1 MTAPAVI
8 ISGDRQVTRDAL
20 MARVR
25 RAATGFAALG
35 VGPGDCVAL
44 LLRNDVS
51 FLEASLAATTLG
63 GYAVPINW
71 HWKPD
76 EVAYLLRDCEARVV
90 VVHADL
96 AHLLSEA
103 PEGLTILVVPTPP
116 EAAAAYGIPPA
127 TAAAPGED
135 WDAFIARHAEWDRPP
150 QPARESMIYTSG
162 TTGRPKGVRRQPP
175 TAEQAAAT
183 ARNRAQIY
191 GLVPG
196 IRSLVPGPM
205 YHSAPN
211 GFGLRAVP
219 LSEVLVLMPRFDP
232 EETLALIERHR
243 ITTVFLVPTMMV
255 RLLRLPEEV
264 KRRYD
269 LSSLCH
275 VTHAAA
281 PCPPEVKRAMIEWWG
296 PVIHE
301 FYGATDLGAPT
312 ACTSEQWL
320 AKPGSVGTLTEGAI
334 VKILDANGQECPVGV
349 PGEIFASVE
358 YMPDFTYNKRD
369 GERRAV
375 ELGGLITVGDVG
387 YFDADGYLFLCDRKR
402 DMVISGGVNIYPAEI
417 EAVMIGI
424 PGVLDCAVFGIP
436 DAEYGESLC
445 AAIRAA
451 PGTTEAAIREALKS
465 KLANFKVPRVIEFHD
480 ELPRDDSGKLLK
492 RKLRDPYWQGAGR
505 AI

>member
-1 MTAPAVI
+1 MI
-8 ISGDRQVTRDAL
+8 ISGDRSITQDAL

-44 LLRNDVS
+44 LLRNDFT
-51 FLEASLAATTLG
+51 FLEASLAASTLG

-76 EVAYLLRDCEARVV
+76 EIGYLLRDCEARIV
-90 VVHADL
+90 VVHQDL
-96 AHLLSEA
+96 AHLLSDA
-103 PEGLTILVVPTPP
+103 PDGLVILVVPTPP
-116 EAAAAYGIPPA
+116 ECVAAYGMPVA
-127 TAAAPGED
+127 GGALPGED
-135 WDAFIARHAEWDRPP
+135 WNAFIDRHAEWDGPP

-175 TAEQAAAT
+175 TPAQAAAT

-232 EETLALIERHR
+232 EELLALIERHR

-255 RLLRLPEEV
+255 RLLRLDDEV

-269 LSSLCH
+269 LSSLRH

-281 PCPPEVKRAMIEWWG
+281 PCPAEVKQAMLDWWG

-312 ACTSEQWL
+312 ACTPHQWL
-320 AKPGSVGTLTEGAI
+320 AKPGTVGTLTEGAT
-334 VKILDANGQECPVGV
+334 VRILDDAGVECPPGT
-349 PGEIFASVE
+349 PGEIFARVD

-375 ELGGLITVGDVG
+375 ERDGLITVGDVG

-436 DAEYGESLC
+436 DPEFGEALC

-451 PGTTEAAIREALKS
+451 PGATEAGIREALKV

-492 RKLRDPYWQGAGR
+492 RKLRDPHWQGAGR